1 MSESIDIANLRDAFR
16 RGQIQWQ
23 RHALEQMMKRGVSR
37 KAVRNVILKGER
49 IEDYPGDWPL
59 PSVLLFGWTD
69 ARPIHVVAAYD
80 NVAQIIYILLL
91 SMNRLWNISHLIFEQ
106 GKGNEGEFRI
116 DLSAM

>member
-1 MSESIDIANLRDAFR
+1 MSVDITKLRDAFR

-59 PSVLLFGWTD
+59 PSVLFFGW
-69 ARPIHVVAAYD
+69 AGVRPIHVVAAFD
-80 NVAQIIYILLL
+80 NVAQIVYIITTYEPTLQYFA
-91 SMNRLWNISHLIFEQ
+91 SD
-106 GKGNEGEFRI
+106 FRTRKKK
-116 DLSAM
+116 